1 MSLGS
6 SHADGTGRHLLLRG
20 GHVLDPASGLD
31 GVADVAVRDGRISA
45 IGADL
50 IPDGDA
56 EVHDVTGRHVV
67 PGLID
72 IHMHAFGGIGFSDS
86 DTVGVQSGVT
96 TLCDAG
102 GAGAWSFPDMHAQL
116 DGRLR
121 TDMYSWLYV
130 GPSGIAV
137 SLIGEEQQKDIR
149 SIVPVLPITDM
160 FELVDRHRDTIAGMK
175 VPAFGPTGE
184 IGPMTMAKG
193 LARSLGLPL
202 YIHVGDIQER
212 QPLPLDMDAIID
224 LLDPCDTV
232 THCYSPNPNSLFRSE
247 TELYPSIAAA
257 IERGVG
263 FDVGMGAFNFDF
275 RIARRSM
282 ELGFLPTTISSDLQQ
297 ANVTGPT
304 FSLVNVM
311 GMFLAMGMSLREIMP
326 MVTTRAAERLSASD
340 RHGALQVGR
349 AADITVLDLVD
360 EPTEFAD
367 TLGGRLTGRQRLEVV
382 FTAKHGEIVRPNTE
396 AAQAPGNWSNVLA
409 FCEGEPPAAAAAY
422 DPLRRALLGAVADT
436 LQDLEGWSPPAVQEA
451 VTKVLGA
458 HPLGRGDAGRAVLG
472 AFLEPVFPQSPG
484 YFLSTLNRPF
494 VVERLRLLA
503 RQS

>member
-1 MSLGS
+1 MTLGS
-6 SHADGTGRHLLLRG
+6 VSADGATGRHLLLRG
-20 GHVLDPASGLD
+20 GHVLDPASGRD
-31 GVADVAVRDGRISA
+31 EVADVAVRDGRIA
-45 IGADL
+45 AVGPDL
-50 IPDGDA
+50 PVEPGV
-56 EVHDVTGRHVV
+56 EVHDVRGRHVV

-86 DTVGVQSGVT
+86 DTVGVRSGVT

-102 GAGAWSFPDMHAQL
+102 GAGAWSFPDMSAQL
-116 DGRLR
+116 AGRLR
-121 TDMYSWLYV
+121 TDLYSWMYM

-149 SIVPVLPITDM
+149 SIVPVIPVTDM

-184 IGPMTMAKG
+184 IGPMTLAKG

-282 ELGFLPTTISSDLQQ
+282 ELGFLPTTLSSDLQQ

-304 FSLVNVM
+304 YSLVNVM
-311 GMFLAMGMSLREIMP
+311 GMFLAMGMSLREILP
-326 MVTTRAAERLSASD
+326 MVTTNAAERLRAAD
-340 RHGALQVGR
+340 RHGSLAVGR
-349 AADITVLDLVD
+349 AADITVLDLVSA
-360 EPTEFAD
+360 PTEFAD
-367 TLGGRLTGRQRLEVV
+367 TVGGRLTGAQRLDVV
-382 FTAKHGEIVRPNTE
+382 FTAKHGEIVYPDAA
-396 AAQAPGNWSNVLA
+396 AAQDPGNWSNFLA
-409 FCEGEPPAAAAAY
+409 FAEDEVPEAALGY
-422 DPLRRALLGAVADT
+422 DAGRRALLGRLADV
-436 LQDLEGWSPPAVQEA
+436 LEGLDSWAPLVVQEA
-451 VTKVLGA
+451 TTTVLVA
-458 HPLGRGDAGRAVLG
+458 DPLGRGDAGRAVLG
-472 AFLEPVFPQSPG
+472 AFLHPVFPQSPG
-484 YFLSTLNRPF
+484 YFLSTHDRGF
-494 VVERLRLLA
+494 VLERLRRVA
-503 RQS
+503 TA